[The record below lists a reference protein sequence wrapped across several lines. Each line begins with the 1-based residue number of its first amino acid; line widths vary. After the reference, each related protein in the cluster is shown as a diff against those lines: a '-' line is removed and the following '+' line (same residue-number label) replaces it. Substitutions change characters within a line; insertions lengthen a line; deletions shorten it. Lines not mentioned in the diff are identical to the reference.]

1 MASVTAD
8 PWDALTGLSDR
19 IKRLEAGSRD
29 DGAAALRLCMRAL
42 LSNAAQIIAQ
52 SDRPDQIAAIGAT
65 VAGTLSDLFVADEEE
80 DDDD

>member
-1 MASVTAD
+1 VGAD

-19 IKRLEAGSRD
+19 IKRLESGSRD
-29 DGAAALRLCMRAL
+29 ESAAALRLCMRAL

-65 VAGTLSDLFVADEEE
+65 VAGTLAELFIDEGEDE
-80 DDDD
+80 DDE